1 MLSRKHKR
9 QLSPFFLLTK
19 EYSTIFLTL
28 LFSQP
33 NVTLLLWFMNKVSS
47 NCDRYSIYLLVLYIV
62 CNQTHHLC
70 VVWCFAERNI
80 FLAHYR
86 ALTHSLTPH
95 MLFSPR
101 VVSHRPSGPTESIP
115 QIVPEKNPRVCLVKK
130 LTFLVHRYTFSSNHN
145 IYVAFVFGPLFN
157 RFY

>member
-1 MLSRKHKR
+1 
-9 QLSPFFLLTK
+9 
-19 EYSTIFLTL
+19 
-28 LFSQP
+28 
-33 NVTLLLWFMNKVSS
+33 MNKVSS

-115 QIVPEKNPRVCLVKK
+115 QIVPERNPRVCLEKSRYRYNLSSKLATYYKIFLSSEQWAVIRKK
-130 LTFLVHRYTFSSNHN
+130 
-145 IYVAFVFGPLFN
+145 AFWRTLLKHGKAIFAGQCTVCIKG
-157 RFY
+157 